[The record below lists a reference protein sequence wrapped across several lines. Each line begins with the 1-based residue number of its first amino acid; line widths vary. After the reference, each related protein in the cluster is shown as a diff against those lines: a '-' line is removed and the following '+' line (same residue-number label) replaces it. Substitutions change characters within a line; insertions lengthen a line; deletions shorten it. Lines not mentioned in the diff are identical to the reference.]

1 MHPHQNPAPRSIG
14 GLLDI
19 VQLRYFLKVAEL
31 GSFTRA
37 SEDLG
42 VSQPALS
49 RSIAK
54 IEELLGQPVFERQ
67 TRCVVLTDAGRVLQQ
82 RAIQIVQLL
91 DEIPREICDDGK
103 TGNIR
108 IGAIPTIAPYCL
120 PSILQQAREAYPDA
134 TWNIR
139 EDVTDRLLQACNIGE
154 LDLVIAALPVEL
166 GYLDSKTVHEEELL
180 VALPADHLLAAKPVL
195 RPQDLSGEPLVM
207 LGEGHCLSDQIDAYC
222 RRRSIQPVHLD
233 RTAQMATVLE
243 LVAAGQGLSFV
254 PQMACRTNTKIL
266 YRSLQ
271 SPVPKRKIAVV
282 WNAYRFES
290 KLQRGV
296 RNLLERF
303 SWSSV

>member
-1 MHPHQNPAPRSIG
+1 M
-14 GLLDI
+14 DI
-19 VQLRYFLKVAEL
+19 AQLRYFLKVAEL

-37 SEDLG
+37 SEELG

-54 IEELLGQPVFERQ
+54 IEEMLGQPVFERQ
-67 TRCVVLTDAGRVLQQ
+67 TRCVVLTDAGKVLQQ
-82 RAIQIVQLL
+82 RAFQIVQLL

-120 PSILQQAREAYPDA
+120 PPILKKARETFADA

-139 EDVTDRLLQACNIGE
+139 EDVTDRLLQACNSGE

-180 VALPADHLLAAKPVL
+180 VALPAHHPLASKPEL
-195 RPQDLSGEPLVM
+195 KPQDLSGEPLIM

-222 RRRSIQPVHLD
+222 RRRSIQSVHLD

-254 PQMACRTNTKIL
+254 PHMAFSTTKKIV
-266 YRSLQ
+266 YRSMVA
-271 SPVPKRKIAVV
+271 PVPKRKIAVI

-296 RNLLERF
+296 RTLLEHF
-303 SWSSV
+303 DWNLVGTCSSPPRLR